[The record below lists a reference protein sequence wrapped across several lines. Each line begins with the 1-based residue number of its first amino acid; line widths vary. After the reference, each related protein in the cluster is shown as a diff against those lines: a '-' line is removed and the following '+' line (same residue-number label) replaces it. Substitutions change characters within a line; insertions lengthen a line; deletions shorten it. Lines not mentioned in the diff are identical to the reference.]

1 MLHKINLSGKEF
13 PILFSLNA
21 IEEIQNRYKDI
32 GELGAKLYDFAET
45 KWLLRLI
52 VNEGIAYE
60 NYMDGTHQQ
69 PITEQQI
76 GFLVNLG
83 DLENGVVD
91 TIVKAFSDFG
101 CRKKLDSRA
110 VDNDGGAGSK
120 SLNFARLK
128 IFRSGS
134 FEIFKARIKISNA
147 KRAARTI

>member
-45 KWLLRLI
+45 KWLLKLI

-91 TIVKAFSDFG
+91 TIVSAFSES
-101 CRKKLDSRA
+101 L
-110 VDNDGGAGSK
+110 GAEKNLTAEQLTTMAEQALKAST
-120 SLNFARLK
+120 SL
-128 IFRSGS
+128 G
-134 FEIFKARIKISNA
+134 
-147 KRAARTI
+147 